1 MIREREVVMA
11 YAYDRKA
18 PKQAA
23 NLSVNRDLLNA
34 ARESGV
40 NLSAALEEAL
50 AEKVALARREKW
62 AKENSS
68 SIAAYNGFIEEHGLA
83 SDGLRSF

>member
-1 MIREREVVMA
+1 MA

-34 ARESGV
+34 AREFGV
-40 NLSAALEEAL
+40 NLSAALEEVL
-50 AEKVALARREKW
+50 AEKVAAARREKW
-62 AKENSS
+62 VKENGAA
-68 SIAAYNGFIEEHGLA
+68 IAAYNDFVEENGLA
-83 SDGLRSF
+83 SDGMRSF